1 MLQNT
6 QSFPSRSFQRDIH
19 HTEVIQQTHG
29 GLRLNAEPQDSVDSH
44 SSRLSLIEYH
54 GLVFHLTFKTLV
66 IYLLS
71 SS

>member
-1 MLQNT
+1 MLQST
-6 QSFPSRSFQRDIH
+6 QSFPSRSFQRDIR

-29 GLRLNAEPQDSVDSH
+29 GLRLNAEPQDSVEC
-44 SSRLSLIEYH
+44 SSRPSLIEYH